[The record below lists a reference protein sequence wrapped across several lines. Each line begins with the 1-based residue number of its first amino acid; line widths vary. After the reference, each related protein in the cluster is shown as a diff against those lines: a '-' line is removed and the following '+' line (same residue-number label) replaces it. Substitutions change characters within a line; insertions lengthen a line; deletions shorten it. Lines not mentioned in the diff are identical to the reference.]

1 MYRHLSDLLCMTNSG
16 STQRSFE
23 PEYITTETVR
33 VWFTQFQRMADEDHE
48 VDAYVYQLAYRKI
61 TYIVKTNFHWL
72 YGVILTLLT
81 IYVTNIYLIGR

>member
-1 MYRHLSDLLCMTNSG
+1 
-16 STQRSFE
+16 
-23 PEYITTETVR
+23 
-33 VWFTQFQRMADEDHE
+33 MADEDHE